1 MFKLINDIPKI
12 LTNKHKLVL
21 SILFILTM
29 FMSFTELLGLGSL
42 VFLVSIISNPDM
54 IISKVNSFNLG
65 ISIKDLDHSKLI
77 FFHVYF

>member
-21 SILFILTM
+21 SILFIWTM

-65 ISIKDLDHSKLI
+65 KYQRFRSFKAN